1 MGIILWCCSASEAF
15 DGTYQTNVV
24 VTSGGMCTYIPPGII
39 LNTYLALL
47 FFKWNYK
54 KQMLIFCSGIFKSS
68 CQIDITW
75 FPFDDQ
81 DCLLKFGSWTYNGF
95 NVSSH
100 SIDVYIPELRN
111 YNPWSTRPLIM
122 SSIKKINSWKPFLTL
137 NVPLKANMSKVKA
150 QKCPKNL

>member
-1 MGIILWCCSASEAF
+1 
-15 DGTYQTNVV
+15 
-24 VTSGGMCTYIPPGII
+24 
-39 LNTYLALL
+39 
-47 FFKWNYK
+47 
-54 KQMLIFCSGIFKSS
+54 MLIFCSGIFKSS

-111 YNPWSTRPLIM
+111 YNP
-122 SSIKKINSWKPFLTL
+122 
-137 NVPLKANMSKVKA
+137 
-150 QKCPKNL
+150 

>member
-1 MGIILWCCSASEAF
+1 MELIRPMWWSLVGGCAPIFLQVASSLS
-15 DGTYQTNVV
+15 D
-24 VTSGGMCTYIPPGII
+24 MI
-39 LNTYLALL
+39 LNGPYGKA
-47 FFKWNYK
+47 
-54 KQMLIFCSGIFKSS
+54 MLICCSGIFKSS

-111 YNPWSTRPLIM
+111 YNP
-122 SSIKKINSWKPFLTL
+122 
-137 NVPLKANMSKVKA
+137 
-150 QKCPKNL
+150 